1 MNASYPWDSE
11 LKGWSQCLRRDPP
24 ILDGNSQ
31 GRDNWPVQTPIGSR
45 ELANT
50 EGLKPCEEYVY
61 DRRKYKSTTTSEVW
75 LLSMKRKARLTCLI
89 SFSSE
94 SVNPNRI
101 FLFQWNLVCDRAWL
115 RATGDS
121 LFMVGVMLGS
131 MIFGALSDKF
141 GRRPIFFLSLVIQLA
156 GGILVAIVPE
166 FISYV
171 IFRLIVGSTTSG
183 VFLVAYVIGKECM
196 CFVGECKAPR

>member
-1 MNASYPWDSE
+1 
-11 LKGWSQCLRRDPP
+11 
-24 ILDGNSQ
+24 
-31 GRDNWPVQTPIGSR
+31 
-45 ELANT
+45 
-50 EGLKPCEEYVY
+50 
-61 DRRKYKSTTTSEVW
+61 
-75 LLSMKRKARLTCLI
+75 
-89 SFSSE
+89 
-94 SVNPNRI
+94 
-101 FLFQWNLVCDRAWL
+101 
-115 RATGDS
+115 
-121 LFMVGVMLGS
+121 MVGVMLGS

-196 CFVGECKAPR
+196 FRWGVQGATINLFREYNRPMADDK